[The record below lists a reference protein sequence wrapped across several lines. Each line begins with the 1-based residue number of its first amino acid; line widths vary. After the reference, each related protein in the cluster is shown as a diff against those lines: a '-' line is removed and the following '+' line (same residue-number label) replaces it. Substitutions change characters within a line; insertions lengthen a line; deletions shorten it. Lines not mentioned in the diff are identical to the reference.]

1 VKDRA
6 SRGKLYLLNYADD
19 RLGHK
24 GAVFNKCQ
32 LEMNRS
38 AAEHGIKNI
47 VSWSWPELAATDFY
61 KANKE
66 YLDRPYRLN
75 GFVFKP
81 YITKKLLDEIDYGD
95 FILYYDSGDGGH
107 VIDCSLDPLVRLCIE
122 NGGTVFHQW
131 GDTNAKWTKRDCFY
145 FMGCDDA
152 RYHNA
157 VALQATWFM
166 LQKTEFTVEFVRE
179 WLQFT
184 LDERVASYD
193 NRRAC
198 GLSDLPGFV
207 ENRGDQSVYSNLALK
222 YGLRTFYGAGG
233 QANRRIGNFVRS
245 LSLGGWLRV
254 RALRQAKEARALLGR
269 AKRITLRFAK
279 FVVGAFGAR

>member
-1 VKDRA
+1 MRNRA

-47 VSWSWPELAATDFY
+47 VSWGWAELAATDFY
-61 KANKE
+61 RANLE
-66 YLDRPYRLN
+66 YLDQPYRLN

-107 VIDCSLDPLVRLCIE
+107 VIDCSLDPLVSLCVE

-131 GDTNAKWTKRDCFY
+131 GDTNAKWTKRDCFVY
-145 FMGCDDA
+145 MDCDEP

-166 LQKTEFTVEFVRE
+166 LQKTEFAVEFVQE
-179 WLQFT
+179 WLKFT

-198 GLSDLPGFV
+198 GLPDLPGFV
-207 ENRGDQSVYSNLALK
+207 ENRGDQSVFSNLAVK
-222 YGLRTFYGAGG
+222 HQVRSFYGAGG
-233 QANRRIGNFVRS
+233 PKNRQIGEFVRS
-245 LSLGGWLRV
+245 LSGVGWLS
-254 RALRQAKEARALLGR
+254 ARARRQVIRGKSLAQL
-269 AKRITLRFAK
+269 AKSIMRK
-279 FVVGAFGAR
+279 

>member
-1 VKDRA
+1 MKARA
-6 SRGKLYLLNYADD
+6 SSGTLYLLNYADD

-24 GAVFNKCQ
+24 GAVFKKCQ
-32 LEMNRS
+32 LEMNQS
-38 AAEHGIKNI
+38 AAERGIKNI

-107 VIDCSLDPLVRLCIE
+107 VIDCSLDPLVRLCEE

-145 FMGCDDA
+145 FMSCDEA

-166 LQKTEFTVEFVRE
+166 LQKTEFTVEMIGE
-179 WLQFT
+179 WLRFT

-193 NRRAC
+193 NRRIC
-198 GLSDLPGFV
+198 GLPDLPDFV
-207 ENRGDQSVYSNLALK
+207 ENRGDQSVFSNLAVK
-222 YGLRTFYGAGG
+222 YQVRSFYGAGG
-233 QANRRIGNFVRS
+233 PENRRIGNFVRS
-245 LSLGGWLRV
+245 LSGSGWLRAHARRQAM
-254 RALRQAKEARALLGR
+254 RAKGLVRQAKMIV
-269 AKRITLRFAK
+269 KT
-279 FVVGAFGAR
+279 